1 MNYIVV
7 VDDGGVD
14 RRKVLRAKYSDK
26 QNPADFQGNPM
37 HIVALVVLAWV
48 LGWIH
53 SYLQPKLANVLP
65 ATWSQNAFGRSF
77 FTGAFI
83 LISFFVAT
91 FIVGMLFK
99 GKKVV

>member
-1 MNYIVV
+1 MTLFPWTASVSMDEKYC
-7 VDDGGVD
+7 DGNESSSA
-14 RRKVLRAKYSDK
+14 LRG
-26 QNPADFQGNPM
+26 NPPM

-83 LISFFVAT
+83 LVSFFIAT
-91 FIVGMLFK
+91 FLIGLVFR
-99 GKKVV
+99 GKKVL